1 MVKIHQY
8 AQNKFTAFE
17 PLKQEKALV
26 EMLSALEGNIAEPEF
41 VSKIIPVILDC
52 YNWAVPEVKDS
63 IGTLQDLAPDTAP
76 HDIIRLINPILR
88 RINSK
93 YDENEP
99 QVTRYDTEARPHLQ
113 KAPYLITVIAD
124 NLRSRYNLGAI
135 YRTAECVSARWM
147 YLCGISAFPPVNAF
161 VKSFMGTEERVPY
174 TVMYDTE
181 TAMKECRNKGIPVI
195 ALETVTNS
203 KSLFDYKP
211 TQPVAVILGN
221 EALGIETKI
230 LKQAD
235 EILHIPIF
243 GWKNSL
249 NVSNAFT
256 LAAYWLSGVIK

>member
-1 MVKIHQY
+1 MVKIHHY
-8 AQNKFTAFE
+8 AQNKFQSFE
-17 PLKQEKALV
+17 PDKQKKALV
-26 EMLSALEGNIAEPEF
+26 EMLSALEGNISDPEF
-41 VSKIIPVILDC
+41 VAKLIPSLLDC
-52 YNWAVPEVKDS
+52 YEWSASEVKDDLKA
-63 IGTLQDLAPDTAP
+63 LQSLHPDTLP
-76 HDIIRLINPILR
+76 HDIIRLINPVLR
-88 RINSK
+88 YHMSK

-99 QVTRYDTEARPHLQ
+99 QVTRYDMEVRPHLQ
-113 KAPYLITVIAD
+113 KAPFPITVIAD

-147 YLCGISAFPPVNAF
+147 YMCGISAFPPVNAF
-161 VKSFMGTEERVPY
+161 VKSYMGTEERVPY
-174 TVMYDTE
+174 TTVSDTE
-181 TAMKECRNKGIPVI
+181 DAIRYCREDGIPVI

-203 KSLFDYKP
+203 RSLFDYQP
-211 TQPVAVILGN
+211 TKPVAVILGN
-221 EALGIETKI
+221 EALGIEDRI